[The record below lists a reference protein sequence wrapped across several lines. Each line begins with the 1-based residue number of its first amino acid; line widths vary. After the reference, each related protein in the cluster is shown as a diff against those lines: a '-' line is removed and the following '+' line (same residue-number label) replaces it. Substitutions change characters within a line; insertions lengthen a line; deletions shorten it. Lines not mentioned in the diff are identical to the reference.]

1 MKKQIFRVFTV
12 CLIATVPANAFAG
25 GMKKSS
31 SLDDLT
37 ADLSASASVAEEAVK
52 EFKASADRAPAS
64 LGEPVVVVPVKKTKF
79 EDIVPS
85 MEEFNLMQERM
96 EKTEEGLAAH

>member
-1 MKKQIFRVFTV
+1 MKHQIRKLVAIILV
-12 CLIATVPANAFAG
+12 AAIPANALAG

-37 ADLSASASVAEEAVK
+37 ADLSVSASTTEDAVK
-52 EFKASADRAPAS
+52 EFKASAERAPAS
-64 LGEPVVVVPVKKTKF
+64 FGEPVVAGPFKKTKF

-96 EKTEEGLAAH
+96 EKTEGVAAH

>member
-1 MKKQIFRVFTV
+1 MKKQIFKFAVV
-12 CLIATVPANAFAG
+12 CLMATIPANAFAG

-37 ADLSASASVAEEAVK
+37 ADLSASAQNTDNTVK
-52 EFKASADRAPAS
+52 EFKASADRSPAS
-64 LGEPVVVVPVKKTKF
+64 FGEPVVAVPMQKTKF

-96 EKTEEGLAAH
+96 EKTEGVAAH